1 MRRLT
6 AALSSPLFHVALLA
20 VGAAFLLTDA
30 FHGNVWFDESYSIG
44 IARHS
49 FVDIWNIGA
58 NDVHPVLFYWCLH
71 VIYLLLGDSLVAYR
85 LFTVAGAVALA
96 ALGLTHLRRD
106 FGWRCGLAFT
116 FLALFTPYIG
126 IMAVEVRMYSWATF
140 AVMLCAV
147 YAWRIFDAVHTVRAD
162 AKQADGGLWTRACLV
177 GAEPWLSRV
186 QIPRRWWAIFFVASF
201 ASACLHYFGA
211 IAAFSVNVLLLIG
224 LLTQGRACRRQ
235 VLVLLAGAVCQVLL
249 YVPWIMALLQQM
261 SVVSNTYWAN
271 FVFPTTLIELLTY
284 PVMTSQL
291 SFALRG
297 SYGAFAQGAAAMLAV
312 ALVIA
317 TVAVIACVA
326 ARIVGA
332 VRGAA
337 AGRRLQALGSVFRT
351 RSACACVAGAAVYVT
366 VAAIG
371 FAASVLMDSLI
382 LYYRYLVVAI
392 GPLLLAVA
400 LLVAHVDRRMVSGAF
415 CVVLLGLALLNQALL
430 VSDDYAAENG
440 APLAYFEDVVAR
452 AAAYNEDAS
461 APDGEA
467 ADANGSSRAG
477 GASAESAGGVGAGGD
492 GGAAGAD
499 GVGAGVGAG
508 SEAAG
513 DDGEAAGGDE
523 APGALVLSS
532 DIGVEG
538 VTAVLYPQISQTY
551 LDWQPGNW
559 GAAYEAYAPALSS
572 VKSWSEALEGYR
584 GCFVVLGQTQDGSV
598 PRDLS
603 DIESGFGAR
612 VVEQQTFYRPYERTW
627 FTVALMCKN

>member
-6 AALSSPLFHVALLA
+6 AALSSSPFHVALLA

-49 FVDIWNIGA
+49 FADIWSIGA

-71 VIYLLLGDSLVAYR
+71 VIYLLLGDNLVAYR

-116 FLALFTPYIG
+116 FLALFT
-126 IMAVEVRMYSWATF
+126 TF

-147 YAWRIFDAVHTVRAD
+147 YAWRIFDAVRTVRAG
-162 AKQADGGLWTRACLV
+162 AKQAEGELWTRACLA

-211 IAAFSVNVLLLIG
+211 IAAFSVNVLLLIS
-224 LLTQGRACRRQ
+224 LLAQGRACRRQ
-235 VLVLLAGAVCQVLL
+235 ALVLLAGAVCQVLL

-297 SYGAFAQGAAAMLAV
+297 SYGAFAQGAAAVLAV

-326 ARIVGA
+326 ARIVRA

-351 RSACACVAGAAVYVT
+351 RSACACVAGAAVYVM

-400 LLVAHVDRRMVSGAF
+400 LLVAHADRRMVSGAF
-415 CVVLLGLALLNQALL
+415 CAVLLGLALLNQALL
-430 VSDDYAAENG
+430 VSDD
-440 APLAYFEDVVAR
+440 
-452 AAAYNEDAS
+452 
-461 APDGEA
+461 
-467 ADANGSSRAG
+467 
-477 GASAESAGGVGAGGD
+477 
-492 GGAAGAD
+492 
-499 GVGAGVGAG
+499 
-508 SEAAG
+508 
-513 DDGEAAGGDE
+513 
-523 APGALVLSS
+523 
-532 DIGVEG
+532 
-538 VTAVLYPQISQTY
+538 
-551 LDWQPGNW
+551 
-559 GAAYEAYAPALSS
+559 
-572 VKSWSEALEGYR
+572 
-584 GCFVVLGQTQDGSV
+584 
-598 PRDLS
+598 
-603 DIESGFGAR
+603 
-612 VVEQQTFYRPYERTW
+612 
-627 FTVALMCKN
+627 